1 MAWRSV
7 VISKPARLSY
17 HNRALIVEQ
26 ESRFSVP
33 LEDIAAIVLDCPQIT
48 LTNPLLAACAA
59 QQVAVITVDDT
70 HTPNGLLLP
79 FTPHSRARKVMQA
92 QLDMT
97 MPHKKR
103 LWQAIVQQKIRN
115 QAAVMCHLLGMDVA
129 RPLYVMADQVRS
141 GDPDNFE
148 AQAAQ
153 QYFPLLF
160 GRGFTRDQPGF
171 TNAALN
177 YGYSIMRSALA
188 RALVAYGL
196 LPAFGLHHRSQ
207 LNAFNLADDL
217 IEPYR
222 PVVDRQVYRWVS
234 AHAQQL
240 NRQIKADLVSLLH
253 QDAPRVQDESLL
265 GSSSLLALADATV
278 ISLSQAIQDKSVSL
292 VLPGVPS

>member
-7 VISKPARLSY
+7 VISSPARLSY
-17 HNRALIVEQ
+17 HSRALIVEQ

-48 LTNPLLAACAA
+48 LTAPLLSACAA
-59 QQVAVITVDDT
+59 QQVAVICVDET

-79 FTPHSRARKVMQA
+79 FTPHSRARKVMQS

-97 MPHKKR
+97 LPHKKR
-103 LWQAIVQQKIRN
+103 LWQTIVQQKLRN
-115 QAAVMCHLLGMDVA
+115 QAWVVHQVCGEHAA
-129 RPLYVMADQVRS
+129 QPLTAMAAQVRS

-160 GRGFTRDQPGF
+160 GRGFTRDQSGVV
-171 TNAALN
+171 NAALN

-188 RALVAYGL
+188 RSLVAYGF
-196 LPAFGLHHRSQ
+196 LPAFGVHHRSQ

-222 PVVDRQVYRWVS
+222 PLVDRQVYRWVS

-253 QDAPRVQDESLL
+253 QDAPRIQDECLL

-278 ISLSQAIQDKSVSL
+278 ISLSQAIQDKSASL